1 MQNVY
6 YIDSN
11 FIKENSSQY
20 ILSIRYSTDGLSFCV
35 HNHNHQ
41 LLVFFFQPYQLDS
54 QDAVIAKVKKIMV
67 EDELLNLKYKK
78 VYILPCQKEKIL
90 LPAHVFNKNTLG
102 DMYRI
107 CLQPQKN
114 DILLYRKIKAIES
127 YLVEVLPRSFVNFL
141 SSRYASLCIVNNAYA
156 FIIQAIESIQFN
168 TNHLFID
175 IHDRYVD
182 LLLTQNNEVLLFN
195 SFDYGSV
202 TDLIYYTL
210 NCLQQCHIDKENV
223 HTSLSGNLVND
234 PNLLTLMNKYIP
246 NVSILNCAPLSQ
258 LVRNNELNNSS
269 FIHLLNIHKCE

>member
-102 DMYRI
+102 DVPDLPATSEKRYLI
-107 CLQPQKN
+107 IPENQS
-114 DILLYRKIKAIES
+114 DRK
-127 YLVEVLPRSFVNFL
+127 LPGRS
-141 SSRYASLCIVNNAYA
+141 
-156 FIIQAIESIQFN
+156 
-168 TNHLFID
+168 TP
-175 IHDRYVD
+175 
-182 LLLTQNNEVLLFN
+182 T
-195 SFDYGSV
+195 
-202 TDLIYYTL
+202 
-210 NCLQQCHIDKENV
+210 
-223 HTSLSGNLVND
+223 
-234 PNLLTLMNKYIP
+234 
-246 NVSILNCAPLSQ
+246 
-258 LVRNNELNNSS
+258 
-269 FIHLLNIHKCE
+269 

>member
-141 SSRYASLCIVNNAYA
+141 SSVMLRCVS
-156 FIIQAIESIQFN
+156 SIM
-168 TNHLFID
+168 LM
-175 IHDRYVD
+175 
-182 LLLTQNNEVLLFN
+182 LLSFKLSKAFN
-195 SFDYGSV
+195 SIPIIYLSTYTIGIS
-202 TDLIYYTL
+202 IYY
-210 NCLQQCHIDKENV
+210 
-223 HTSLSGNLVND
+223 
-234 PNLLTLMNKYIP
+234 
-246 NVSILNCAPLSQ
+246 
-258 LVRNNELNNSS
+258 
-269 FIHLLNIHKCE
+269 

>member
-114 DILLYRKIKAIES
+114 DILLYRKIKAIEKS
-127 YLVEVLPRSFVNFL
+127 PGRSTPTQFRQFSELPLCFAVYSSIMLMLLSFKL
-141 SSRYASLCIVNNAYA
+141 SKA
-156 FIIQAIESIQFN
+156 
-168 TNHLFID
+168 
-175 IHDRYVD
+175 
-182 LLLTQNNEVLLFN
+182 FN
-195 SFDYGSV
+195 SIPIIYLSTYTIGIS
-202 TDLIYYTL
+202 IYY
-210 NCLQQCHIDKENV
+210 
-223 HTSLSGNLVND
+223 
-234 PNLLTLMNKYIP
+234 
-246 NVSILNCAPLSQ
+246 
-258 LVRNNELNNSS
+258 
-269 FIHLLNIHKCE
+269 

>member
-168 TNHLFID
+168 TNHL
-175 IHDRYVD
+175 DRK
-182 LLLTQNNEVLLFN
+182 
-195 SFDYGSV
+195 SV
-202 TDLIYYTL
+202 
-210 NCLQQCHIDKENV
+210 V
-223 HTSLSGNLVND
+223 
-234 PNLLTLMNKYIP
+234 
-246 NVSILNCAPLSQ
+246 
-258 LVRNNELNNSS
+258 
-269 FIHLLNIHKCE
+269 

>member
-1 MQNVY
+1 MQSVY
-6 YIDSN
+6 YIDHT
-11 FIKENSSQY
+11 FVKENSTQY
-20 ILSIRYSTDGLSFCV
+20 ILSIRYSTDGLSFCIHD
-35 HNHNHQ
+35 HNNK
-41 LLVFFFQPYQLDS
+41 LLVFFYQPFSLDTK
-54 QDAVIAKVKKIMV
+54 DAVIAKVKKIIV
-67 EDELLNLKYKK
+67 DEEVLNLKYKK
-78 VYILPCQKEKIL
+78 VYILPCNKEKIL
-90 LPAHVFNKNTLG
+90 LPAHAFSKEYLT
-102 DMYRI
+102 DMYRV
-107 CLQPQKN
+107 CLQPEKN
-114 DILLYRKIKAIES
+114 DTLLYRKVKIMES
-127 YLVEVLPRSFVNFL
+127 YIVEALPRNFVNFL
-141 SSRYASLCIVNNAYA
+141 STRYQSLCIVNSAYP
-156 FIIQAIESIQFN
+156 FIVNSLSNILFN

-175 IHDRYVD
+175 IHDRYFD

>member
-1 MQNVY
+1 
-6 YIDSN
+6 
-11 FIKENSSQY
+11 
-20 ILSIRYSTDGLSFCV
+20 
-35 HNHNHQ
+35 
-41 LLVFFFQPYQLDS
+41 
-54 QDAVIAKVKKIMV
+54 MV

-78 VYILPCQKEKIL
+78 VYIRPCQKEKIL

-175 IHDRYVD
+175 IHDRYFD

-234 PNLLTLMNKYIP
+234 PDLLTLMNKYIP